1 MELIF
6 TDGND
11 KRFVEL
17 CHELDEYLNCVV
29 GGEKQRKRYTQYN
42 TLENIHDVVL
52 IIKNG
57 EAVACG
63 SFKEYEPGIAE
74 IKRVF
79 TKVSFRNR
87 GYSKSIMRVL
97 EERALN
103 KGYKKL
109 ILETG
114 SLLKGAMGLYTVT
127 GFHVIKNYGQYI
139 NMPESVCM
147 EKELI
152 CQL

>member
-11 KRFVEL
+11 KRFVDL
-17 CHELDEYLNCVV
+17 CHELDEYLSYAV
-29 GGEKQRKRYTQYN
+29 GGEKQRKQYTQYN

-52 IIKNG
+52 IIEDGK
-57 EAVACG
+57 AVACG
-63 SFKEYEPGIAE
+63 SFKEYNPNIAE

-79 TKVSFRNR
+79 TQESFRNR
-87 GYSKSIMRVL
+87 GYSKSIMRAL

-114 SLLKGAMGLYTVT
+114 YLLKGAMRLYTAN